1 MQEPEGRNQTGP
13 EAAVLGVKLVTCDVQ
28 SGFSL
33 SSLGNLVSNSRG
45 DPSNQERTRAR
56 QKASSDKLVKL
67 KTKAA
72 GKNVR
77 NKVSASQAIRK
88 KERGVS
94 TPEARY
100 RMQAGE
106 RRVSCY

>member
-33 SSLGNLVSNSRG
+33 SLGNLVSNSRG
-45 DPSNQERTRAR
+45 DPSIQERTRAR

-72 GKNVR
+72 G
-77 NKVSASQAIRK
+77 
-88 KERGVS
+88 
-94 TPEARY
+94 
-100 RMQAGE
+100 
-106 RRVSCY
+106 